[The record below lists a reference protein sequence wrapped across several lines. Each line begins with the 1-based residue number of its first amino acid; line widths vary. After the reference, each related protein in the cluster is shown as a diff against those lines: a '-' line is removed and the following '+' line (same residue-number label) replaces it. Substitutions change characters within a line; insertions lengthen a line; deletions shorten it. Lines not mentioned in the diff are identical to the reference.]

1 MPKTAEIVINWG
13 EFGEI
18 KLEAGSCCP
27 LTWKEKKVGWV
38 LRSRQG
44 CRPLFI
50 SPGHLITVAE
60 SLTVIR
66 QCLGKYRLP
75 LPLREAHI
83 LSTGLRRQCRID
95 NNDNS

>member
-18 KLEAGSCCP
+18 KLEAGSFCP
-27 LTWKEKKVGWV
+27 LVWKEKKVGWV
-38 LRSRQG
+38 LRSCQG

-60 SLTVIR
+60 SQAATPFAGRPYL
-66 QCLGKYRLP
+66 
-75 LPLREAHI
+75 EH
-83 LSTGLRRQCRID
+83 
-95 NNDNS
+95 